1 MNSFRSLFSTAPL
14 NGLETT
20 DNDSFFTSSNSRI
33 FDAFNKIITR
43 GTFVAMVAII
53 LYYVYAFA
61 ALYNGSTS
69 FDWLLSIFSDFVEIM
84 NFSLDENPYIVGG
97 SSYPPIA
104 IAILYPFALI
114 CKNVFARYAYTQL
127 TVDELTSKVI
137 QAPEFW
143 ISILLFFFVCSALI
157 VLLAA
162 KLFGIKGKENIFKL
176 AGLILLSAPFIYA
189 VMRGN
194 TIYFALIFLVAF
206 LICKDSKNAVIREL
220 SYICLAISGAIK
232 IYPLFFGVFLLKKKK
247 IFESLRVAIYFGIIF
262 GLSFFLFKGGLDH
275 ADNFIDHLGGFM
287 SNEVRLLATNNI
299 SISAQ
304 IYKLLYLFDHKI
316 TSESIVYTVVNVAVI
331 ALVFIVGTYAATATK
346 SDLSRY
352 SICFAI
358 VTLIPSIS
366 YFYTIIFALLPF
378 LEFIRVFDTLS
389 QKKRIFYFAAYLFLF
404 TAILVFPKFF
414 VIHSLVIMAI
424 YVTEVTTVII
434 ERRNKRLIKA

>member
-220 SYICLAISGAIK
+220 SYIFLAISGAIK

>member
-220 SYICLAISGAIK
+220 SYIFLAISGAIK

-247 IFESLRVAIYFGIIF
+247 ILESLRVAIYFGIIF